1 MTHVRD
7 TICTFAFATLAA
19 TASYAQD
26 KPGIVVADEIET
38 TAMVESVNYQERTV
52 TLVGPKGNATT
63 MKLPDAAQNIDQVQA
78 GDNVRVRYLESTAL
92 FVRSGDGEVP
102 AAAQVNDVQLAAK
115 GAPAGGVAT
124 QVTEITGKVEG
135 INYEQ
140 RWVHLRGPAGG
151 LVKINVPESVE
162 KFPNMH
168 LGDMVVIRRT
178 EALALTLQKTQ

>member
-1 MTHVRD
+1 MTYVRE

-52 TLVGPKGNATT
+52 TLVGPKGHATT
-63 MKLPDAAQNIDQVQA
+63 LKLPDAAQNIDQVQA
-78 GDNVRVRYLESTAL
+78 GDNVRVRYLESTAIY
-92 FVRSGDGEVP
+92 VRSGDGEAP

-124 QVTEITGKVEG
+124 QISEITAKVEG

-140 RWVHLRGPAGG
+140 RWVNLRGPAGR
-151 LVKINVPESVE
+151 LIKVNVPASVE
-162 KFPNMH
+162 KFPNVR
-168 LGDMVVIRRT
+168 LGDMVVVRRT
-178 EALALTLQKTQ
+178 EAMALTLQKTQ

>member
-1 MTHVRD
+1 MTHVRN
-7 TICTFAFATLAA
+7 TVCTFALATLAV
-19 TASYAQD
+19 TVSYAQD
-26 KPGIVVADEIET
+26 KPGMVVADEVET

-63 MKLPDAAQNIDQVQA
+63 LKLPDAAQNIDQVQA
-78 GDNVRVRYLESTAL
+78 GDNVRVRYLESTAIY
-92 FVRSGDGEVP
+92 VRSGDGEAP

-115 GAPAGGVAT
+115 GAPAGGVAA
-124 QVTEITGKVEG
+124 QISEITAKVEG

-140 RWVHLRGPAGG
+140 RWVHLRGPGG
-151 LVKINVPESVE
+151 RLVKINVPESVE
-162 KFPNMH
+162 KFPNIH

>member
-1 MTHVRD
+1 
-7 TICTFAFATLAA
+7 
-19 TASYAQD
+19 
-26 KPGIVVADEIET
+26 
-38 TAMVESVNYQERTV
+38 
-52 TLVGPKGNATT
+52 
-63 MKLPDAAQNIDQVQA
+63 
-78 GDNVRVRYLESTAL
+78 VRYLESTAL

-124 QVTEITGKVEG
+124 KVTEITGKVEG
-135 INYEQ
+135 INYAQ